1 MDIQLSQSP
10 NFARAF
16 NPTFIIYSATIWN
29 QLQGLW
35 VFTISNGFQ
44 IAAHI
49 YSAKDVTKL
58 VLVIDSAECFQIRT
72 HSVLYEADNVL
83 TPAVI
88 QAMYH
93 QRKQLQNLK
102 SGNKSF
108 QVGNTFYDHCIFIFY
123 TFLSIAKLL

>member
-1 MDIQLSQSP
+1 M
-10 NFARAF
+10 NFKSHR
-16 NPTFIIYSATIWN
+16 YS
-29 QLQGLW
+29 
-35 VFTISNGFQ
+35 S
-44 IAAHI
+44 
-49 YSAKDVTKL
+49 KDVTKL
-58 VLVIDSAECFQIRT
+58 VLEIVSAQCFQIRT

-108 QVGNTFYDHCIFIFY
+108 QVGNTFYEHCIFIFY
-123 TFLSIAKLL
+123 MFLSIAKMLSFF